1 MHPPCSPNP
10 QEQLWQRQREGSTDP
25 GCADDDNA
33 HPPDARTQPRAD
45 PGGRLE
51 ILCPLR
57 TAPAFADKKHG
68 KRLKGYKQG
77 YFLDNSLFFFIGIL
91 ILGKGIAGFF
101 KGK

>member
-1 MHPPCSPNP
+1 MHPLCSPNP

-68 KRLKGYKQG
+68 KRLRGDENRIKV
-77 YFLDNSLFFFIGIL
+77 LIGNIIL
-91 ILGKGIAGFF
+91 RRVTFNATG
-101 KGK
+101 

>member
-57 TAPAFADKKHG
+57 TDPAFADKKHG
-68 KRLKGYKQG
+68 KRLRGDENRIKV
-77 YFLDNSLFFFIGIL
+77 LIGNIIL
-91 ILGKGIAGFF
+91 RRVTFNATG
-101 KGK
+101 